1 MKTKDKIIES
11 AIQLFNS
18 SGVSNVTIR
27 QIAAK
32 IGISHGNLEYYY
44 KNKEILIVAI
54 YNGMTEEMSKVY
66 PDDKTS
72 KLTFL
77 HFHILLMHL
86 EQFQLKYRFFHQD
99 LLEITRKYP
108 AVSTLLTE
116 NMQIR
121 KKQMRK
127 YFENFLKQRF
137 LMEEQENGYYLRLQ
151 HTIRIMITFW
161 LPQNEILTSFNFN
174 QRGEMTKHVWELLIP
189 NMTKS
194 GIEEYHK
201 AIEEHE

>member
-11 AIQLFNS
+11 AIQLFNN

-66 PDDKTS
+66 PDDETIE
-72 KLTFL
+72 LTFR
-77 HFHILLMHL
+77 HFHLLLMHL

-99 LLEITRKYP
+99 LLEITRKYA
-108 AVSTLLTE
+108 AVSPLLAE
-116 NMQIR
+116 NIQIR
-121 KKQMRK
+121 KRQMRK
-127 YFENFLKQRF
+127 YFENFLKQKF
-137 LMEEQENGYYLRLQ
+137 LLEEPEEGYYLRLQ
-151 HTIRIMITFW
+151 YTILIMITFW
-161 LPQNEILTSFNFN
+161 LPQNEVLTSFNFDQN
-174 QRGEMTKHVWELLIP
+174 VEMTKHVWELLIP

-194 GIEEYHK
+194 GIKEYQKTMEEQ
-201 AIEEHE
+201 